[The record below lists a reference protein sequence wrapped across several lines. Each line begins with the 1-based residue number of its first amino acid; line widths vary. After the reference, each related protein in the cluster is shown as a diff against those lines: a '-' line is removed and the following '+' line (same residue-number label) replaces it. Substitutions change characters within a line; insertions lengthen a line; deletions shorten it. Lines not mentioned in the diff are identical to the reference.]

1 MGGVWHDK
9 SSEVSVKMHFYF
21 IKNTDIRVINDT
33 KVVHEIKCAVLLLMD
48 TLRQLFFL
56 LVIFLKIPYSDYV
69 GNDKSVTTKISIIYS
84 KTMMNIVFFSKS
96 IHSSSKQIHLQFHL
110 YLLYS
115 IRILLTV
122 FSVFLLVNFHIFQL
136 FKQVQI
142 QIYSPSR
149 FSIPSTTIPSLFP
162 SHLPSP

>member
-1 MGGVWHDK
+1 MGGVCHDK
-9 SSEVSVKMHFYF
+9 SSDFSVKMYFYF

-69 GNDKSVTTKISIIYS
+69 GNDKSVTNKISIIYS

-96 IHSSSKQIHLQFHL
+96 IHSSSKQIHQQFHL

-115 IRILLTV
+115 IRIL
-122 FSVFLLVNFHIFQL
+122 
-136 FKQVQI
+136 
-142 QIYSPSR
+142 
-149 FSIPSTTIPSLFP
+149 
-162 SHLPSP
+162 